1 MNQTNVEDIM
11 DRPACGWCRYFVPY
25 PNPDKGKCFGHS
37 VRATGSCRQFKPR
50 REAAIP
56 APAMGERRA
65 C

>member
-1 MNQTNVEDIM
+1 M

-37 VRATGSCRQFKPR
+37 VRATASCRQFKPR
-50 REAAIP
+50 REAAVP
-56 APAMGERRA
+56 APAAGQPHA